1 MKVKNNIKDTDKNI
15 TDKIEYTNKD
25 IFYNSLKVINHKLD
39 MVRNSIFNVI
49 ITNNYVNLIEFD
61 FKIELTEIDKS
72 INLLDSEISKLIKKI
87 DVKFNE
93 RKEKN

>member
-61 FKIELTEIDKS
+61 FKNELTEIDKS

-93 RKEKN
+93 RKEIN

>member
-15 TDKIEYTNKD
+15 TDKFEYSNKD

-61 FKIELTEIDKS
+61 FKNELTEIDKS